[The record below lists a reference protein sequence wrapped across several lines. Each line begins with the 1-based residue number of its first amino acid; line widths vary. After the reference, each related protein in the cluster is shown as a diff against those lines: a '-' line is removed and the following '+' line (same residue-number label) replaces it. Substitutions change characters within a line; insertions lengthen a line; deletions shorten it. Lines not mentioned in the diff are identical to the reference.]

1 VKKILF
7 VVNNLSGTVLQYNI
21 KKIIELNLDPETFD
35 HDIFYIDHNTASKE
49 YDALFEKNYEVIVSV
64 GGDGTLLEIGQQI
77 IDKPTMLGIV
87 PIGSGNGLATHLG
100 YVPRDI
106 DAAFAAINKMKTLEI
121 DVAKL
126 NNDYFFSNFGYGLD
140 AKIAKDFKVKKKRNL
155 FVYTWLTM
163 RHLFNL
169 KTRKIR
175 YAVAGKEYTV
185 KTILFNV
192 FNSNLFGY
200 NVGLIPWASA
210 FDGKLDLVYLEKFPI
225 WKMPY
230 ISFCIL
236 IKKPNWVKEMH
247 YHTIDE
253 IYIYND
259 KEKINYQIDG
269 DPKRT
274 NEDISIKVLPKKLK
288 VIVP

>member
-1 VKKILF
+1 MKKILF

-21 KKIIELNLDPETFD
+21 KKIIELNLDTDTFEYEL
-35 HDIFYIDHNTASKE
+35 FYIDDNTKQE
-49 YDALFEKNYEVIVSV
+49 VYEALFEKDYDIIVSV
-64 GGDGTLLEIGQQI
+64 GGDGTLLEIGQKI
-77 IDKPTMLGIV
+77 INKSTLLGIV

-106 DAAFAAINKMKTLEI
+106 DAAFVAINKMKTIEI

-126 NNDYFFSNFGYGLD
+126 NDQYFFSNFGYGLD
-140 AKIAKDFKVKKKRNL
+140 AKIAKDFKRKKKRNL
-155 FVYTWLTM
+155 FVYAWLTL

-169 KTRKIR
+169 KAKKIR
-175 YAVAGKEYTV
+175 YQIEGKEYQV

-210 FDGKLDLVYLEKFPI
+210 FDGKLDLVYLEKFPL

-253 IYIYND
+253 IFIYND
-259 KEKINYQIDG
+259 NEKMNYQIDG

-274 NEDISIKVLPKKLK
+274 NENISIKVLSKKLK